1 MSLSDAAWPH
11 RWSGNTVKDDRSLP
25 GWVFGLWCAGGGV
38 AVGAL
43 LAYLTNW
50 EIGAVTGVVMGVV
63 LAAGVL
69 PSHATMHTEAD
80 EEPDLSM
87 RLRKS
92 VVYSTIKGNR
102 FHSE

>member
-1 MSLSDAAWPH
+1 MRD
-11 RWSGNTVKDDRSLP
+11 VRSLR

-38 AVGAL
+38 VVGAL

-50 EIGAVTGVVMGVV
+50 EIGAIAGIVMGVV
-63 LAAGVL
+63 LAVGVRPRCATIHAGG
-69 PSHATMHTEAD
+69 D
-80 EEPDLSM
+80 EQPDLAA

>member
-1 MSLSDAAWPH
+1 MRNH
-11 RWSGNTVKDDRSLP
+11 RSLR
-25 GWVFGLWCAGGGV
+25 GWVFGLWCASGSV

-50 EIGAVTGVVMGVV
+50 QTGAVAGVVMGFV
-63 LAAGVL
+63 LAVGLL
-69 PSHATMHTEAD
+69 PSRATMCTEPD

>member
-1 MSLSDAAWPH
+1 M
-11 RWSGNTVKDDRSLP
+11 KDDRSLR
-25 GWVFGLWCAGGGV
+25 GWVFGLWCAGGSV

-43 LAYLTNW
+43 LSYLTNW

-63 LAAGVL
+63 LAVGVL
-69 PSHATMHTEAD
+69 PSRATIHTGRD
-80 EEPDLSM
+80 EEPDLAA

-92 VVYSTIKGNR
+92 VVFSTIKGNR